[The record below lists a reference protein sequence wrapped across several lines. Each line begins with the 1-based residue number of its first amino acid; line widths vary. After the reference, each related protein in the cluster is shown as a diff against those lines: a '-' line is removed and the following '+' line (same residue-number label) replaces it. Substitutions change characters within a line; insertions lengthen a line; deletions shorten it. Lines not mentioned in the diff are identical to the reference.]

1 MKKLL
6 LLALICTANISA
18 SSQIYIDSADLDIR
32 EDTFFIHTG
41 ENFWVETHSV
51 YTDDNGLY
59 YIQDKKSKQMVKKW
73 KCPYCHHMWPV
84 GQRCQNAQCPSKY

>member
-6 LLALICTANISA
+6 LLALICTATLSA

-41 ENFWVETHSV
+41 ENMWVETHSV
-51 YTDDNGLY
+51 YTDDHGLY
-59 YIQDKKSKQMVKKW
+59 YVENKKAKQMVKKW
-73 KCPYCHHMWPV
+73 KCPYCFSYWPV